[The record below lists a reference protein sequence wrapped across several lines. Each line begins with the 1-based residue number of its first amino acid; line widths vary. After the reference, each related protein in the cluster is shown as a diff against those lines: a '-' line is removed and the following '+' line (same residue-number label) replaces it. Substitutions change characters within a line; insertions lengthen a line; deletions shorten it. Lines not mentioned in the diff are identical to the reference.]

1 MYHKIVVP
9 VDSAGHSKN
18 ALIHAIKLAQQT
30 SSKPMVI
37 YINPIIPL
45 YLNFGLVPVRKYVP
59 LENSDALDILK
70 DIIADMGIPPDAID
84 RRAATGDPTTLII
97 KIAAEERA
105 DLIVMDN
112 KLFGR
117 LAGFRNISNSVIK
130 HATCP
135 VLVVK

>member
-1 MYHKIVVP
+1 MYHRIVVP

-30 SSKPMVI
+30 GSRPIVV

-45 YLNFGLVPVRKYVP
+45 YLNFGLGPVRKYVP

-70 DIIADMGIPPDAID
+70 DIIVDMGIPPDAID

-97 KIAAEERA
+97 KMAAEERA

-112 KLFGR
+112 KLFGL
-117 LAGFRNISNSVIK
+117 LAGFRSISYSVIK
-130 HATCP
+130 YATCP

>member
-1 MYHKIVVP
+1 MYHRIVVP

-18 ALIHAIKLAQQT
+18 ALIHAIKLAKQT
-30 SSKPMVI
+30 GSKPIAI

-45 YLNFGLVPVRKYVP
+45 YLNFGLGPERQYVP
-59 LENSDALDILK
+59 FEKSNALDILK
-70 DIIADMGIPPDAID
+70 DIMVDIGHPPDAID

-97 KIAAEERA
+97 KMAAEERA
-105 DLIVMDN
+105 DLIIMDN

-117 LAGFRNISNSVIK
+117 LAGFRGISNSVIK
-130 HATCP
+130 YATCP